1 MGILS
6 SKRLVFVILLAGLAG
21 AGYYYKDLLSGAPAG
36 EAGATKKGP
45 AGAAAGGAGGR
56 RGGPR
61 GGTEIVTL
69 ATVEQKNMPVR
80 VESIGLAEAYTFVQI
95 KGRVDG
101 QIVEVNFKEGQ
112 EVKKGAVLIRIDSRP
127 YVAALHLAEAALARD
142 RAVADR
148 AAAQEI
154 RQKELLDK
162 KFVSTDNY
170 SQFRA
175 NADSAAAAMKASEAQ
190 VENARVQVEYTT
202 IRSPITGYVGKIFLQ
217 LGNIVRAADVNPIA
231 TINQVHPIYVLFA
244 VPEQR
249 LSDVR
254 TNMRRGALT
263 VEAIPSDSKGK
274 ASVGKLVFVDNAV
287 DQTTGTIKLRAEF
300 ANLDNALWPGQFANV
315 RVKLFDDPKAVVVP
329 TIAIQ
334 TGPNGQFVF
343 AAKEDNTV
351 EVRIVKV
358 DRADGDLSVIA
369 TGLTPG
375 ERVVTQGQLRLAAG
389 SKITTAEAAAKA
401 KSAEG
406 KGAEV
411 KGAEAKGAETK
422 GTEGKAAA
430 AADGAAPAGK
440 TEEKRKSKAPGK
452 D

>member
-1 MGILS
+1 M
-6 SKRLVFVILLAGLAG
+6 
-21 AGYYYKDLLSGAPAG
+21 
-36 EAGATKKGP
+36 
-45 AGAAAGGAGGR
+45 
-56 RGGPR
+56 
-61 GGTEIVTL
+61 
-69 ATVEQKNMPVR
+69 
-80 VESIGLAEAYTFVQI
+80 
-95 KGRVDG
+95 
-101 QIVEVNFKEGQ
+101 
-112 EVKKGAVLIRIDSRP
+112 
-127 YVAALHLAEAALARD
+127 
-142 RAVADR
+142 
-148 AAAQEI
+148 
-154 RQKELLDK
+154 
-162 KFVSTDNY
+162 
-170 SQFRA
+170 
-175 NADSAAAAMKASEAQ
+175 
-190 VENARVQVEYTT
+190 
-202 IRSPITGYVGKIFLQ
+202 
-217 LGNIVRAADVNPIA
+217 
-231 TINQVHPIYVLFA
+231 
-244 VPEQR
+244 
-249 LSDVR
+249 
-254 TNMRRGALT
+254 
-263 VEAIPSDSKGK
+263 
-274 ASVGKLVFVDNAV
+274 GKLVFVDNAV

-411 KGAEAKGAETK
+411 KGAEAKGS
-422 GTEGKAAA
+422 EGKAAA
-430 AADGAAPAGK
+430 AADGAAPAGQ